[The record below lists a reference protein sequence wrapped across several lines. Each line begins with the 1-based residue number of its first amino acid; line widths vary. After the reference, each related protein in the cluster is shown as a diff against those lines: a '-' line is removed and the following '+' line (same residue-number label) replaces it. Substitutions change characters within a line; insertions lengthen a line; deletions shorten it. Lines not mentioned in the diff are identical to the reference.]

1 MKLRRLPLWG
11 RRPPLWGR
19 RLLATALVAASA
31 IAACATQRVRNAPFR
46 ERPDSVEPGSLLGPF
61 EGRVVDGSSGDPVA
75 GALVYATWSFQAGY
89 GLTTP
94 AGYREA
100 ITSTDA
106 NGRYKIDR
114 LDDLPEGGA
123 TRVTEFVLVVYKR
136 GYVAYR
142 SDRRFRDLGPRRD
155 FSQQQNVV
163 TLERWRAEYSH
174 VRHLRYLGG
183 GAAIASLTSWE
194 AEEASAELDGRRG
207 LAGPRLATDI
217 LPGERRVLAAQLL
230 SEREIQKLTSSE
242 TKFETGPLGDQPDSD
257 QYSSQHFRAVG
268 QPETNDVAV
277 RMYTLDPGAAQKQ
290 YAELLDS
297 LPNVDQRDELA
308 DRSMRVTED
317 NIVGVAFLDG
327 RRGVVVLITCGV
339 AQCDSPETVVQLAR
353 AAHTTLEELAPLENP

>member
-1 MKLRRLPLWG
+1 MKGQFPLA
-11 RRPPLWGR
+11 
-19 RLLATALVAASA
+19 LAAVAVAS
-31 IAACATQRVRNAPFR
+31 CATQRVRNAPFR
-46 ERPDSVEPGSLLGPF
+46 ERPDSIAPGSLLGPF
-61 EGRVVDGSSGDPVA
+61 EGRVADGSSGDAVA

-106 NGRYKIDR
+106 NGKYKIAK
-114 LDDLPEGGA
+114 LDDIPSGGA
-123 TRVTEFVLVVYKR
+123 ARVTEFVLVVYKR

-155 FSQQQNVV
+155 FSQKQNVV
-163 TLERWRAEYSH
+163 TLERWRADYSH

-194 AEEASAELDGRRG
+194 ADEAAAELDGRRG

-217 LPGERRVLAAQLL
+217 LPGERKILAAQLL
-230 SEREIQKLTSSE
+230 SEREIQKITKSE

-257 QYSSQHFRAVG
+257 QYSSQHFRAIG
-268 QPETNDVAV
+268 LPETHDLAI
-277 RMYTLDPGAAQKQ
+277 RMYTLDPGGAQKQ

-308 DRSMRVTED
+308 DRSMRVTEN

-327 RRGVVVLITCGV
+327 RRGVVVLITCGTSQCEEPEV
-339 AQCDSPETVVQLAR
+339 AVQLAR
-353 AAHTTLEELAPLENP
+353 QAHATLEDLLPLEDPR